1 MKRILTASYDQIQ
14 EVGGL
19 IDLLGAGVYRDAKR
33 AAGVKWSDPFTRL
46 YRIDAET
53 IIGIMKEK
61 AKE

>member
-1 MKRILTASYDQIQ
+1 MKRILTASYDQVQ
-14 EVGGL
+14 EVGDL
-19 IDLLGAGVYRDAKR
+19 VDLLGVGVYRDAKR
-33 AAGVKWSDPFTRL
+33 AAGVKWNEPFTRL